1 MTYLT
6 LDFFKRS
13 RYFELLINEISL
25 TDALIKSLILLTLT
39 SSLIFFIPNTLKI
52 SDKYIY
58 LCFTKMDF

>member
-58 LCFTKMDF
+58 LN